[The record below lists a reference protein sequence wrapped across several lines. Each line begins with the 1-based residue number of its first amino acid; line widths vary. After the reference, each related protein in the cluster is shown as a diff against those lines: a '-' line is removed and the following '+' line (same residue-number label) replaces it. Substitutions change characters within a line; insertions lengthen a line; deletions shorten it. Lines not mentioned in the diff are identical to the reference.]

1 MNESM
6 NRSAGASQRHVREVP
21 RYSLIATA
29 ELRDPQSGVRIAGRI
44 SEISRTGCY
53 LDVLN
58 TLPKDTRIE
67 VRISRD
73 RGTFASAGKI
83 IYEQERM
90 GMGVAFCDVP
100 ADQLAILDSWLAE
113 LAKAVARKSD
123 RAVPEASGPTT
134 TPR

>member
-1 MNESM
+1 MNESV
-6 NRSAGASQRHVREVP
+6 NQSIGASQRDGREVP
-21 RYSLIATA
+21 RYTLIATA
-29 ELRDPQSGVRIAGRI
+29 EFRDPLSGVRIAGRI
-44 SEISRTGCY
+44 SEISRKGCY

-73 RGTFASAGKI
+73 RGNFASAGKI

-100 ADQLAILDSWLAE
+100 ADQLAILDSWLVE
-113 LAKAVARKSD
+113 LTEGGS
-123 RAVPEASGPTT
+123 
-134 TPR
+134 